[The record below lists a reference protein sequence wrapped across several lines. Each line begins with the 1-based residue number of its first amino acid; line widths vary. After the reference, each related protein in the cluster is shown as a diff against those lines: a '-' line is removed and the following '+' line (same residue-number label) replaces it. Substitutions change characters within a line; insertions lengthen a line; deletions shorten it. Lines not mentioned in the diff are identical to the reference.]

1 MFVKAKKKKKA
12 SGTTLLSISRKLLNK
27 LSYVHALKIQFS
39 GKKECESS
47 LYVDVVAKPLSKKVR
62 DRMSGCVACCKDT

>member
-1 MFVKAKKKKKA
+1 M
-12 SGTTLLSISRKLLNK
+12 SISKKLLNK

-62 DRMSGCVACCKDT
+62 GRTSGCVACCKDT

>member
-1 MFVKAKKKKKA
+1 M
-12 SGTTLLSISRKLLNK
+12 SRKLLNK

-47 LYVDVVAKPLSKKVR
+47 LYVDVVAEPLSKKVR